1 MWPSVGCEERKW
13 VRDPDDLAFIPKSR
27 RRKILPTYEA
37 ALPPVISREAVNLPS
52 EIMRRIAEV
61 EVLVARFDQ
70 SQSIK
75 EYDLPALLLRSESSS
90 SSQIERL
97 PALLV
102 EQPVVSAGY
111 VAERLGIT
119 DRSARSLIES
129 ACARGI
135 LSKVG
140 NARRG
145 AFYQAP
151 ELVEVLEEA
160 SSIQGF
166 LPRA

>member
-1 MWPSVGCEERKW
+1 M
-13 VRDPDDLAFIPKSR
+13 
-27 RRKILPTYEA
+27 
-37 ALPPVISREAVNLPS
+37 
-52 EIMRRIAEV
+52 
-61 EVLVARFDQ
+61 ARFDQ
-70 SQSIK
+70 SQSAK

-90 SSQIERL
+90 SSQIDQR